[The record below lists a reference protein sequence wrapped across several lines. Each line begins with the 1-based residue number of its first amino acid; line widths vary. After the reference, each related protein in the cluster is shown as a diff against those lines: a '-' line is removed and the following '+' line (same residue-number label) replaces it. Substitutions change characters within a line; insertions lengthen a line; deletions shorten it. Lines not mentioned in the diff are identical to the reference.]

1 MRAVVKRRPFT
12 AEEYHRLLE
21 AGILRE
27 DDRVEL
33 IEGEILEMSPIGSR
47 HAAAVK
53 RLNHLFHELLGD
65 RCLLGVQDPI
75 RLGPYSEP
83 QPDLTLL
90 RPRPDFYAE
99 AHPGPGDVLLLVEVM
114 DTSQAYDREVKL
126 PLYARA
132 GIPEVWLLD
141 LEALRLEVHREPTPE
156 GFAQTQVLGPEETV
170 APLPFPE
177 ARLPVARLLG
187 VA

>member
-12 AEEYHRLLE
+12 TEEYHRLLQ

-53 RLNHLFHELLGD
+53 RLNHLFHELLKGKA
-65 RCLLGVQDPI
+65 LLGVQDPV

-90 RPRPDFYAE
+90 RPRPDFYRE
-99 AHPGPGDVLLLVEVM
+99 SHPGPEDVLFLVEVM

-126 PLYARA
+126 PLYAKA
-132 GIPEVWLLD
+132 GIPEVWLVD
-141 LEALRLEVHREPTPE
+141 LEAHRLEVYRKPTPE
-156 GFAQTQVLGPEETV
+156 GFAEAQVLGPEETV
-170 APLPFPE
+170 APLHFPE
-177 ARLPVARLLG
+177 ARLPVALILG
-187 VA
+187 VS

>member
-1 MRAVVKRRPFT
+1 MRAVVRRRPFT
-12 AEEYHRLLE
+12 AKEYHRLLE

-47 HAAAVK
+47 HLAAVNRIA
-53 RLNHLFHELLGD
+53 RLFFQRFGD
-65 RCLLGVQDPI
+65 RAIVSVQNPIHLDP
-75 RLGPYSEP
+75 RSEP

-90 RPRPDFYAE
+90 KPNPSDYAE
-99 AHPGPGDVLLLVEVM
+99 ALPTPQEVLLLVEVM

-141 LEALRLEVHREPTPE
+141 LEARRLEVYRKPTPE
-156 GFAQTQVLGPEETV
+156 GFAEARALGPEETV
-170 APLPFPE
+170 APLSFPE
-177 ARLPVARLLG
+177 ARLPVAHLL
-187 VA
+187 VP

>member
-12 AEEYHRLLE
+12 TEEYHRLLQ

-47 HAAAVK
+47 HVAAVNRIA
-53 RLNHLFHELLGD
+53 RLFFQRFGD
-65 RCLLGVQDPI
+65 RAIVSVQNPVRIDP
-75 RLGPYSEP
+75 RSEP
-83 QPDLTLL
+83 QPDLALL
-90 RPRPDFYAE
+90 KPNPSDYAE
-99 AHPGPGDVLLLVEVM
+99 ALPTPQDVLLLVEIM

-126 PLYARA
+126 PLYAKA
-132 GIPEVWLLD
+132 GIPEVWLVD
-141 LEALRLEVHREPTPE
+141 LEAHRLEVYRKPTPE
-156 GFAQTQVLGPEETV
+156 GFAEAQVLGPEETA
-170 APLPFPE
+170 APLHFPE
-177 ARLPVARLLG
+177 ARLPVALILG